1 MPGRETCGLAFIKKI
16 IALERYKTK
25 MQLKAKEE
33 FPNNRSL
40 LMYFLRGS
48 KRFFAVCLISV
59 LLATFFDMIR
69 PKIISFTVDAVIS
82 QDASKVPSYFRWLVE
97 AFGGTE
103 RLAAKLWVIAILV
116 VTVALLGAFFRFL
129 FRLFNSKGSETF
141 VETIRNNL
149 FFHIEHL
156 PYSWQQENQTGD
168 IIQRCTSDVE
178 TIKRFLSE
186 QLTNMMRIV
195 IMIVM
200 SLWFMSRISGQL
212 ALYSGLFIPVI
223 VAYSMFFHVRI
234 RKGFREADEQEG
246 VLSSIAQENLSGV
259 RVVRA
264 FGRESFERER
274 FEKQNNILASAWIRL
289 CRLLSA
295 FWSIGDIFS
304 GLQVLTV
311 VAFGAVLAVRGTISP
326 GEYIAVVS
334 YNAMLVWPVRG
345 LGRVISEMSKAGVSI
360 DRVRYIMN
368 AEVEHDREDAKE
380 PPMNGD
386 IEFDHVR
393 FSYTPDSAPVLKDV
407 SFTVKAG
414 TTVGILGGTGSGKST
429 LMYLLAGLY
438 PLEEGCGSIRIGGV
452 DIADISRDH
461 LRENVGLALQ
471 EPFLFSRSLAEN
483 IGIAKRGADM
493 TSIRKASRI
502 ASLEET
508 ADRFAKG
515 YDTPVGERGV
525 TLSGG
530 QKQRTSIAQ
539 MVIRETPIKVF
550 DDALSAVDTETDA
563 RIRKALLE
571 ESRDSTV
578 IIISHRITTLMQA
591 DNIVVLNDGRV
602 TEQGTHEEL
611 LALGGI
617 YSTICEIQASGL
629 EEADGRNT
637 AAGEDGTKTPV
648 NENVQEGEQRDE

>member
-1 MPGRETCGLAFIKKI
+1 MEL
-16 IALERYKTK
+16 
-25 MQLKAKEE
+25 MAKQEY
-33 FPNNRSL
+33 PNNRSM
-40 LMYFLRGS
+40 LMHFLQGS
-48 KRFFAVCLISV
+48 KRYFAVCLVSV

-69 PKIISFTVDAVIS
+69 PKIISFTVDAVIAG
-82 QDASKVPSYFRWLVE
+82 DASKVPSYFVWLVD

-103 RLAAKLWVIAILV
+103 QLAAKLWVIAILV
-116 VTVALLGAFFRFL
+116 VAVALFGALFRFL

-141 VETIRNNL
+141 VQTIRNGL

-200 SLWFMSRISGQL
+200 SLFFMSGISGTL
-212 ALYSGLFIPVI
+212 ALLSGLFIPVI
-223 VAYSMFFHVRI
+223 VSYSMIFHNKI
-234 RKGFREADEQEG
+234 RRDFLEVDEQEG

-264 FGRESFERER
+264 FGRERFERER
-274 FEKQNNILASAWIRL
+274 FEAQNRTYSNAWIRL
-289 CRLLSA
+289 SRLLSA
-295 FWSIGDIFS
+295 FWSIGDIIS

-311 VAFGAVLAVRGTISP
+311 VAYGAVLTVRGVISP

-360 DRVRYIMN
+360 ERVRYIMN
-368 AEVEHDREDAKE
+368 AEMEQDREGACE
-380 PPMNGD
+380 PPMDGD
-386 IEFDHVR
+386 IEFEHVH

-438 PLEEGCGSIRIGGV
+438 PLAEDGGSIRIGGV
-452 DIADISRDH
+452 DIADIKREH

-471 EPFLFSRSLAEN
+471 EPFLFSRTLADN
-483 IGIAKRGADM
+483 IGIAKPGADM
-493 TSIRKASRI
+493 KTIRKASRI

-530 QKQRTSIAQ
+530 QKQRASIAQ

-550 DDALSAVDTETDA
+550 DDSLSAVDTETDA
-563 RIRKALLE
+563 KIRKALLE
-571 ESRDSTV
+571 ESKDSTV

-591 DNIVVLNDGRV
+591 DDIIVLNDGCV
-602 TEQGTHEEL
+602 AEEGTHEEL

-617 YSTICEIQASGL
+617 YSKICEIQTSGL
-629 EEADGRNT
+629 EDAEGSQAGRDLEAEN
-637 AAGEDGTKTPV
+637 AAAEPAGAE
-648 NENVQEGEQRDE
+648 EQKGGQQDA

>member
-1 MPGRETCGLAFIKKI
+1 
-16 IALERYKTK
+16 
-25 MQLKAKEE
+25 MQPKQEY
-33 FPNNRSL
+33 PNNRSL
-40 LMYFLRGS
+40 LMYFLQGS
-48 KRFFAVCLISV
+48 KKYFAVCLFSV
-59 LLATFFDMIR
+59 LLATFFDMLR
-69 PKIISFTVDAVIS
+69 PKIISFTVDAVIGGDPS
-82 QDASKVPSYFRWLVE
+82 QVPSYFTGLVN

-103 RLAAKLWVIAILV
+103 KLAAKLWVVSILV
-116 VTVALLGAFFRFL
+116 VTVALLAALFRFL
-129 FRLFNSKGSETF
+129 FRLYNSKGSETF
-141 VETIRNNL
+141 VERIRNSL

-186 QLTNMMRIV
+186 QLANMMRIV

-200 SLWFMSRISGQL
+200 SLWFMSGISGRL
-212 ALYSGLFIPVI
+212 ALLSGLFIPII
-223 VAYSMFFHVRI
+223 VAYSMFFHLRI
-234 RKGFREADEQEG
+234 RRGFLEADEQEG

-264 FGRESFERER
+264 FGRERYERER
-274 FEKQNNILASAWIRL
+274 FEKQNNVLANAWIRQ

-304 GLQVLTV
+304 GMQVLTV
-311 VAFGAVLAVRGTISP
+311 VACGAVLTVRGVITP

-368 AEVEHDREDAKE
+368 AEMEKDRDGALT
-380 PPMNGD
+380 PPMDGD

-393 FSYTPDSAPVLKDV
+393 FSYDNDSAPVLKDV

-438 PLEEGCGSIRIGGV
+438 PLAEDGGAIRIGGV

-493 TSIRKASRI
+493 KSIRKASRI

-530 QKQRTSIAQ
+530 QKQRASIAQ

-571 ESRDSTV
+571 ESKDSTV

-591 DNIVVLNDGRV
+591 DNIVVLNDGCV
-602 TEQGTHEEL
+602 AEQGTHEEL
-611 LALGGI
+611 LAKGGI
-617 YSTICEIQASGL
+617 YSTICEIQVSGL
-629 EEADGRNT
+629 ED
-637 AAGEDGTKTPV
+637 AGTV
-648 NENVQEGEQRDE
+648 NNIFRQEGGRRDE

>member
-1 MPGRETCGLAFIKKI
+1 
-16 IALERYKTK
+16 
-25 MQLKAKEE
+25 MQPKQEY
-33 FPNNRSL
+33 PNNRSL
-40 LMYFLRGS
+40 LMYFLQGS
-48 KRFFAVCLISV
+48 KKYFAVCLFSV
-59 LLATFFDMIR
+59 LLATFFDMLR
-69 PKIISFTVDAVIS
+69 PKIISFTVDAVIGGDPS
-82 QDASKVPSYFRWLVE
+82 QVPSYFTGLVN

-103 RLAAKLWVIAILV
+103 KLAAKLWVVSILV
-116 VTVALLGAFFRFL
+116 VTVALLAALFRFL
-129 FRLFNSKGSETF
+129 FRLYNSKGSETF
-141 VETIRNNL
+141 VERIRNSL

-186 QLTNMMRIV
+186 QLANMMRIV

-200 SLWFMSRISGQL
+200 SLWFMSGISGRL
-212 ALYSGLFIPVI
+212 ALLSGLFIPII
-223 VAYSMFFHVRI
+223 VAYSMFFHLRI
-234 RKGFREADEQEG
+234 RRGFLEADEQEG

-264 FGRESFERER
+264 FGRERYERER
-274 FEKQNNILASAWIRL
+274 FEKQNNVLANAWIRL

-304 GLQVLTV
+304 GMQVLTV
-311 VAFGAVLAVRGTISP
+311 VACGAVLTVRGVITP

-368 AEVEHDREDAKE
+368 AEMEKDRDGALT
-380 PPMNGD
+380 PPMDGD

-393 FSYTPDSAPVLKDV
+393 FSYDNDSAPVLKDV

-438 PLEEGCGSIRIGGV
+438 PLAEDGGAIRIGGV

-493 TSIRKASRI
+493 KSIRKASRI

-530 QKQRTSIAQ
+530 QKQRASIAQ

-571 ESRDSTV
+571 ESKDSTV

-591 DNIVVLNDGRV
+591 DNIVVLNDGCV
-602 TEQGTHEEL
+602 AEQGTHEEL
-611 LALGGI
+611 LAKGGI
-617 YSTICEIQASGL
+617 YSTICEIQVSGL
-629 EEADGRNT
+629 ED
-637 AAGEDGTKTPV
+637 AGTV
-648 NENVQEGEQRDE
+648 NNIFRQEGGRRDE

>member
-1 MPGRETCGLAFIKKI
+1 
-16 IALERYKTK
+16 
-25 MQLKAKEE
+25 MQPKAKQEY
-33 FPNNRSL
+33 PNNRSM
-40 LMYFLRGS
+40 LMHFLQGS
-48 KRFFAVCLISV
+48 KRYFAVCLLAV

-69 PKIISFTVDAVIS
+69 PKIISFTVDAVIGG
-82 QDASKVPSYFRWLVE
+82 DASKVPSYFRWLVE
-97 AFGGTE
+97 AFGGTD

-116 VTVALLGAFFRFL
+116 VTVALFGAFFRFL
-129 FRLFNSKGSETF
+129 FRLYNSKGSETF
-141 VETIRNNL
+141 VQTIRNGL
-149 FFHIEHL
+149 FCHIEHL

-186 QLTNMMRIV
+186 QLTNMMRII

-200 SLWFMSRISGQL
+200 SLCFMSGISGLL
-212 ALYSGLFIPVI
+212 ALLSGLYIPII
-223 VAYSMFFHVRI
+223 VSYSMFFHMRI
-234 RKGFREADEQEG
+234 YKGFREADEQEG

-264 FGRESFERER
+264 FGRERSEREK
-274 FEKQNNILASAWIRL
+274 FEAQNNTYTNAWVRL

-295 FWSIGDIFS
+295 FWSIGDIIS

-311 VAFGAVLAVRGTISP
+311 VAVGAVLAVRDVITP
-326 GEYIAVVS
+326 GEYIAIVS

-360 DRVRYIMN
+360 ERVRYIMN
-368 AEVEHDREDAKE
+368 AEVEHDREGALE
-380 PPMNGD
+380 PPMDGD

-393 FSYTPDSAPVLKDV
+393 FSYDSDSAPVLKDV

-438 PLEEGCGSIRIGGV
+438 PLEEGCGAIRIGGV
-452 DIADISRDH
+452 DIADIKREH

-483 IGIAKRGADM
+483 IGIAKPGADM
-493 TSIRKASRI
+493 KTIRKASRI

-571 ESRDSTV
+571 ESKDSTV

-591 DNIVVLNDGRV
+591 DDIIVLNDGCV
-602 TEQGTHEEL
+602 AEEGTHEEL
-611 LALGGI
+611 LARGGI
-617 YSTICEIQASGL
+617 YARICEIQASGL
-629 EEADGRNT
+629 ADGQT
-637 AAGEDGTKTPV
+637 VPDAGEIQKGG
-648 NENVQEGEQRDE
+648 QSDE

>member
-1 MPGRETCGLAFIKKI
+1 M
-16 IALERYKTK
+16 KTK
-25 MQLKAKEE
+25 QQ
-33 FPNNRSL
+33 FPDNRSL
-40 LMYFLRGS
+40 LLHFLRGS
-48 KRFFAVCLISV
+48 KRFFAVCLFSV
-59 LLATFFDMIR
+59 LLATFFDLIR
-69 PKIISFTVDAVIS
+69 PKIISFTVDAVIGGDQTQIPAAFS
-82 QDASKVPSYFRWLVE
+82 GLVQRMGGTAQLASK
-97 AFGGTE
+97 
-103 RLAAKLWVIAILV
+103 LWIIAILV
-116 VTVALLGAFFRFL
+116 VAVALLGALFRFL

-141 VETIRNNL
+141 VETIRNGL
-149 FFHIEHL
+149 FYHIEHL

-200 SLWFMSRISGQL
+200 SLWFMSGISGTL
-212 ALYSGLFIPVI
+212 ALLSGLFIPII
-223 VAYSMFFHVRI
+223 VGYSMIFHSKI
-234 RKGFREADEQEG
+234 RRDFLSVDEQEG

-264 FGRESFERER
+264 FGRERYERER
-274 FEKQNNILASAWIRL
+274 FEKQNSIYSNAWVRL
-289 CRLLSA
+289 SRLLSA
-295 FWSIGDIFS
+295 FWSIGDVIS

-311 VAFGAVLAVRGTISP
+311 VAVGAVFAVKGVITP
-326 GEYIAVVS
+326 GNYIAVVS

-368 AEVEHDREDAKE
+368 AEVEHDREGAGT
-380 PPMNGD
+380 PPMTGD

-393 FSYTPDSAPVLKDV
+393 FSYEKDTAPVLKDV
-407 SFTVKAG
+407 TFTVKAG

-438 PLEEGCGSIRIGGV
+438 PLQEGGGAIRIGGV
-452 DIADISRDH
+452 DIADISKDH

-471 EPFLFSRSLAEN
+471 EPFLFSRTLGDN
-483 IGIAKRGADM
+483 IGIARRGADM
-493 TSIRKASRI
+493 KAIRKASRI
-502 ASLEET
+502 ASLAET

-530 QKQRTSIAQ
+530 QKQRASIAQ
-539 MVIRETPIKVF
+539 MVIRETPIKIF

-563 RIRKALLE
+563 KIRKALLE
-571 ESRDSTV
+571 ESKDSTV

-591 DNIVVLNDGRV
+591 DDIVVLNDGRV
-602 TEQGTHEEL
+602 AEEGTHEEL

-617 YSTICEIQASGL
+617 YSRICEIQAGGMEDAADRPEAPEGDCK
-629 EEADGRNT
+629 EEGGQRN
-637 AAGEDGTKTPV
+637 A
-648 NENVQEGEQRDE
+648 

>member
-1 MPGRETCGLAFIKKI
+1 
-16 IALERYKTK
+16 
-25 MQLKAKEE
+25 
-33 FPNNRSL
+33 
-40 LMYFLRGS
+40 MYFLQGS
-48 KRFFAVCLISV
+48 KKYFAVCLFSV

-69 PKIISFTVDAVIS
+69 PKIISFTVDAVIGG
-82 QDASKVPSYFRWLVE
+82 DASKVPPYFRGLVN

-103 RLAAKLWVIAILV
+103 KLAAKLWTVAILV
-116 VTVALLGAFFRFL
+116 VAVALLAAFFRFL

-141 VETIRNNL
+141 VERIRNCL
-149 FFHIEHL
+149 FDHIEHL
-156 PYSWQQENQTGD
+156 PFAWQHENQTGD

-200 SLWFMSRISGQL
+200 SLWFMSGISGRI
-212 ALYSGLFIPVI
+212 ALYSGLFIPAI
-223 VAYSMFFHVRI
+223 VAYSMFFHTRI
-234 RKGFREADEQEG
+234 RRGFREVDEQEG
-246 VLSSIAQENLSGV
+246 VLSSIAQENISGV

-264 FGRESFERER
+264 FGQERYERER
-274 FEKQNNILASAWIRL
+274 FEKQNEIYSGGWVRL
-289 CRLLSA
+289 SRLMGI
-295 FWSIGDIFS
+295 FWSVGDVFS

-311 VAFGAVLAVRGTISP
+311 VAYGAVLAVRGTITP
-326 GEYIAVVS
+326 GDYIAIVS

-360 DRVRYIMN
+360 ERVRYIMN
-368 AEVEHDREDAKE
+368 AEIEHDREGALE
-380 PPMNGD
+380 PPMDGD

-393 FSYTPDSAPVLKDV
+393 FAYDPDTVPILKDV

-429 LMYLLAGLY
+429 LMSLLAGFY
-438 PLEEGCGSIRIGGV
+438 PLQEGGGAIRIGGV
-452 DIADISRDH
+452 DIANIKKDH
-461 LRENVGLALQ
+461 LRKNVGLALQ
-471 EPFLFSRSLAEN
+471 EPFLFSRTLGDN
-483 IGIAKRGADM
+483 IGIAKPGADM
-493 TSIRKASRI
+493 SSIRKASSI

-508 ADRFAKG
+508 ASRFAKG

-530 QKQRTSIAQ
+530 QKQRASIAQ

-563 RIRKALLE
+563 KIRRALLK
-571 ESRDSTV
+571 ESKDSTV

-591 DNIVVLNDGRV
+591 DDIIVLNDGRV
-602 TEQGTHEEL
+602 AEEGTHEEL
-611 LALGGI
+611 IALGGI
-617 YSTICEIQASGL
+617 YSRICEIQTSGL
-629 EEADGRNT
+629 EDAEQRTEAELST
-637 AAGEDGTKTPV
+637 SFEGEA
-648 NENVQEGEQRDE
+648 QEGGQRDA

>member
-1 MPGRETCGLAFIKKI
+1 M
-16 IALERYKTK
+16 
-25 MQLKAKEE
+25 
-33 FPNNRSL
+33 
-40 LMYFLRGS
+40 LMHFLRGS
-48 KRFFAVCLISV
+48 KKFFAVSLFSV
-59 LLATFFDMIR
+59 LLATFFDLLR
-69 PKIISFTVDAVIS
+69 PKIISFTVDAVIGKDES
-82 QDASKVPSYFRWLVE
+82 SVPKLVE
-97 AFGGTE
+97 GLVQRFGGTSGLAE
-103 RLAAKLWVIAILV
+103 RLWIIAILV
-116 VTVALLGAFFRFL
+116 VAVALFGALFRFL
-129 FRLFNSKGSETF
+129 FRLFNSKGSENF
-141 VETIRNNL
+141 VQTVRNGL
-149 FFHIEHL
+149 FEHIEHL

-200 SLWFMSRISGQL
+200 SLWFMSGISGTL
-212 ALYSGLFIPVI
+212 ALMSGLFIPVI
-223 VAYSMFFHVRI
+223 VAYSMIFHVRI
-234 RKGFREADEQEG
+234 RRGFREVDEQEG

-264 FGRESFERER
+264 FGRERYERER
-274 FEKQNNILASAWIRL
+274 FEKQNEIYSGGWVRL
-289 CRLLSA
+289 SRLMGI

-311 VAFGAVLAVRGTISP
+311 VAYGAVLTVRGAITP
-326 GEYIAVVS
+326 GDYIAIVS

-360 DRVRYIMN
+360 ERVRYIMN
-368 AEVEHDREDAKE
+368 AEIEHDRDGAAE

-393 FSYTPDSAPVLKDV
+393 FSYDADSVPVLKDV
-407 SFTVKAG
+407 NFTVKAG
-414 TTVGILGGTGSGKST
+414 STVGILGGTGSGKST

-438 PLEEGCGSIRIGGV
+438 PLGENNGAIRIGGV
-452 DIADISRDH
+452 DIADIKQAY
-461 LRENVGLALQ
+461 LREHVGLALQ
-471 EPFLFSRSLAEN
+471 EPFLFSRTLADN
-483 IGIAKRGADM
+483 IGIARRGADM
-493 TSIRKASRI
+493 KSIRKASRI
-502 ASLEET
+502 ASLDET

-530 QKQRTSIAQ
+530 QKQRASIAQ

-563 RIRKALLE
+563 KIRKALLE

-578 IIISHRITTLMQA
+578 IIISHRIITLMQA
-591 DNIVVLNDGRV
+591 DDIVVLNDGRV
-602 TEQGTHEEL
+602 AEEGTHEEL
-611 LALGGI
+611 MALGGI
-617 YSTICEIQASGL
+617 YSRICEIQTSGL
-629 EEADGRNT
+629 EDAEKESLRALD
-637 AAGEDGTKTPV
+637 AGEG
-648 NENVQEGEQRDE
+648 GQRNA